1 MMKAT
6 VKVEALT
13 EVHYFKHHPGCS
25 GHSSNSKKPM
35 KEMVVCLILII
46 ASKFTKLVLMTW
58 INIKVLP
65 RTIALKISFLFPANS
80 VASI

>member
-46 ASKFTKLVLMTW
+46 ANKFTKLVLMT
-58 INIKVLP
+58 
-65 RTIALKISFLFPANS
+65 
-80 VASI
+80 